1 MSLEEYQY
9 ILSKILTSSEAREFF
24 LTNRDLYLDAE
35 VISQET
41 KNRLK
46 ELSAEQIEEAANAL
60 LRKRW
65 GAVKELLQ
73 LEEKDAHYLRTFYFE
88 YAKLY
93 PLSLNVFKHQY
104 DALNFAENHLPQDLE
119 TKLKEHISHRVHM
132 IRNYLKQE
140 GEKINAKP
148 RWRRFLKI

>member
-1 MSLEEYQY
+1 MSLEEYQH
-9 ILSKILTSSEAREFF
+9 ILSKILTSSEVRHFF
-24 LTNRDLYLDAE
+24 LTDRNLFLDTE
-35 VISQET
+35 VISAET

-46 ELSAEQIEEAANAL
+46 ELSAEQIEEAAQAL

-65 GAVKELLQ
+65 GVVKELLQ
-73 LEEKDAHYLRTFYFE
+73 LEEKDARYLRTFYFE
-88 YAKLY
+88 YAKLF
-93 PLSLNVFKHQY
+93 PLSLSVFKHQY
-104 DALNFAENHLPQDLE
+104 DALNFAENHLPKDLE
-119 TKLKEHISHRVHM
+119 TKLNEHISDRVHM